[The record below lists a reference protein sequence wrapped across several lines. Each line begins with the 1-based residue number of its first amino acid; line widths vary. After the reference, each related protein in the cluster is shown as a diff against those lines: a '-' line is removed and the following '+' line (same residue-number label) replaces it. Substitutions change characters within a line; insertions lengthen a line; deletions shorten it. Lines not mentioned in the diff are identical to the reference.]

1 VNYAI
6 LKAELADDPLGQG
19 YAGKTDAEVAALLN
33 TADQE
38 RLVSIP
44 SSELLAWSA
53 GAGRLQRIED
63 ACNDAENSAE
73 LRSMAKAAHTMI
85 LRDETSLDLS
95 LPDRSAMLDAL
106 VAYGVLTVADKTSL
120 LALATQSLSRATD
133 LRLGVVKVGHV
144 QIARRVRD

>member
-1 VNYAI
+1 MNYAI